1 MRFDT
6 NDTGIWRMA
15 CEMCASDA
23 CFWSDQDGLSLH
35 LCLNDVF
42 VAAADSEAV
51 QPADVAKVYAAWK
64 KDDAALIAWAKE
76 KRCLEFTPA

>member
-6 NDTGIWRMA
+6 ANPEIWRMA

-23 CFWSDQDGLSLH
+23 CFWSEQDGLSLH

-42 VAAADSEAV
+42 VAAADSEPV
-51 QPADVAKVYAAWK
+51 QPADVAEVYAAWQIGP
-64 KDDAALIAWAKE
+64 DALIAWAKE
-76 KRCLEFTPA
+76 KRCLEFTPV